1 MRTSPR
7 SLAFAVA
14 LAVSGTLVA
23 ACGGGGSGSSSG
35 PTASPTGQLDL
46 ALTDGPIEDAQN
58 VNVVFT
64 GVELARANG
73 ERVNLDFAQPRTI
86 DVLAL
91 RDGRTV
97 DLTNGWTVPAG
108 EYQWMRLKVV
118 TDPVAQDASHIQLVS
133 GMRHNLRIPSGDE
146 RGLQLFR
153 PFVVGQGSRTQLV
166 VDFDL
171 RKSITAPPGQ
181 SPMYMMRPTLR
192 LLNRLEVGR
201 ISASFDLAKMATDQ
215 LGAGA
220 AQSSCDAGFYL
231 YADTVSA
238 PDDMD
243 ANEPNPVIYWKLPN
257 DGATNPVTITIPF
270 VEAGKAY
277 KLAATCKFGVDRL
290 PDVSEYDPAT
300 AGTDAATMKWT
311 PLVTTPAV
319 VAGQAVTA
327 PAL

>member
-1 MRTSPR
+1 MRTSPTR
-7 SLAFAVA
+7 SLGIAVA
-14 LAVSGTLVA
+14 LALAGTLVA
-23 ACGGGGSGSSSG
+23 ACGGGGSEAG
-35 PTASPTGQLDL
+35 PTVSPTGQLDL
-46 ALTDGPIEDAQN
+46 ALTDGPVDAAQN

-73 ERVNLDFAQPRTI
+73 ERVNLDFPQPRTI

-118 TDPVAQDASHIQLVS
+118 TDTVAQDASHIQLLDGS
-133 GMRHNLRIPSGDE
+133 RHNLRIPSGDE
-146 RGLQLFR
+146 RGLQLHR
-153 PFVVGQGSRTQLV
+153 PFTVAQGSRTQLV

-181 SPMYMMRPTLR
+181 APTYLMRPTLR

-201 ISASFDLAKMATDQ
+201 IAASFDLAKMATDQ
-215 LGAGA
+215 LGAGRP
-220 AQSSCDAGFYL
+220 QSDCKAGFYL
-231 YADTVSA
+231 YADTVTA

-243 ANEPNPVIYWKLPN
+243 GNEPNPVIYWRIPN

-277 KLAATCKFGVDRL
+277 KLAATCRFDVDAS
-290 PDVSEYDPAT
+290 PVDSEYDPAT

-311 PLVTTPAV
+311 PLVTTPVV
-319 VAGQAVTA
+319 VAGQTVTA